1 MHKSQTHHASCV
13 YNRYVCLRVCV
24 WVILNRKKCLHFI
37 FGKVQRSNPVKK
49 WYVTPTCCGLRSRS
63 YGRPLSHILFCA
75 LLFLWSAHKTI
86 NISGDFRLWGRSWSC
101 GRFINNDCQRRLLIV
116 CVCGCSCVCACGC
129 VLCSCG
135 KSRQLACMR
144 DNLTSSHSSLTQ
156 NLLWLFLLL
165 LLPQFDMLLLCV
177 GSSMWE

>member
-1 MHKSQTHHASCV
+1 MFT
-13 YNRYVCLRVCV
+13 CV

-86 NISGDFRLWGRSWSC
+86 NISGDCRLWGRSWSY

-116 CVCGCSCVCACGC
+116 CVCAVAHVCVRVGVCCVVFVRQVTTACVHERQPHEFSQFSFSKLAVA
-129 VLCSCG
+129 VLVVVVASVWY
-135 KSRQLACMR
+135 AATMR
-144 DNLTSSHSSLTQ
+144 RFKHVRINCQ
-156 NLLWLFLLL
+156 NF
-165 LLPQFDMLLLCV
+165 MYNAY
-177 GSSMWE
+177 

>member
-1 MHKSQTHHASCV
+1 M
-13 YNRYVCLRVCV
+13 CV

-63 YGRPLSHILFCA
+63 VGRPLSHILFCA

-86 NISGDFRLWGRSWSC
+86 NISGDCRLWGRSWSY
-101 GRFINNDCQRRLLIV
+101 GRFINNDCQRRLLIECV
-116 CVCGCSCVCACGC
+116 CVRLLMCVCVWVCV

-144 DNLTSSHSSLTQ
+144 DNLTSSHSSLSQ
-156 NLLWLFLLL
+156 NLLWLLLLLL
-165 LLPQFDMLLLCV
+165 LLP
-177 GSSMWE
+177 

>member
-13 YNRYVCLRVCV
+13 YNSYVCLRVCM

-63 YGRPLSHILFCA
+63 VGRPLSHILFCA
-75 LLFLWSAHKTI
+75 LLFLWSVHKTI

-116 CVCGCSCVCACGC
+116 CVCAVAYVCVRVGVCC
-129 VLCSCG
+129 VRAASHDSLRAWETT
-135 KSRQLACMR
+135 SRV
-144 DNLTSSHSSLTQ
+144 LTV
-156 NLLWLFLLL
+156 LFLKTCCGFCCCCCCCLSL
-165 LLPQFDMLLLCV
+165 ICCYYA
-177 GSSMWE
+177 